1 MKKDVSEL
9 LPSNAAEEIPDI
21 KREMFARAVVKNGLS
36 PQKAGKELFDSAQ
49 KGISMMNNR
58 EVQLRVKHLMQENGL
73 SLKDIVSHHKDLL
86 NATKMYSSKDIGT
99 IEVADNT
106 TRLGAVNLAYDVWGA
121 TRNDKTD
128 ATSGVSYHSVEHS
141 VSEESIEKL
150 REIAREI
157 RGLTTPIDVEFKEEK

>member
-58 EVQLRVKHLMQENGL
+58 EVQLRIKHLMQENGL

-86 NATKMYSSKDIGT
+86 NATKMYSAKDIGT

-121 TRNDKTD
+121 TRNEKNET
-128 ATSGVSYHSVEHS
+128 TSQSFHSVEHS

-150 REIAREI
+150 REIAMEI
-157 RGLTTPIDVEFKEEK
+157 RGLTTPIDVEFKEEI

>member
-58 EVQLRVKHLMQENGL
+58 EVQLRIKHLMQENGL

-86 NATKMYSSKDIGT
+86 NATKMYSAKDIGT

-121 TRNDKTD
+121 TRSEKNET
-128 ATSGVSYHSVEHS
+128 TSQSFHSVEHS

-150 REIAREI
+150 REIAMEI
-157 RGLTTPIDVEFKEEK
+157 RGLTTPIDVEFKEEI